1 MVESVQYVI
10 LESGSFSY
18 ALMLVVSLMH
28 TTAPCSSSRGI
39 VRNLM
44 GGTRDFAMTRFTST
58 SSPLLV
64 RMYSANGANVVRLRP
79 PFVEDL
85 LWQSN
90 PWRQIFCRMIFA
102 VRITGAKNSSGSKR
116 LATLL
121 RMSLYEKASLIG
133 RILNTIMS
141 LS

>member
-1 MVESVQYVI
+1 MALTSFAYDLHSLKI
-10 LESGSFSY
+10 YSGNPSF
-18 ALMLVVSLMH
+18 
-28 TTAPCSSSRGI
+28 
-39 VRNLM
+39 
-44 GGTRDFAMTRFTST
+44 
-58 SSPLLV
+58 
-64 RMYSANGANVVRLRP
+64 
-79 PFVEDL
+79 
-85 LWQSN
+85 QSN
-90 PWRQIFCRMIFA
+90 PSRQIFCRMIFA